1 MVFIIPFPG
10 KSDPQQNQA
19 NYELRVSFLIKSQEV
34 RYRLGFVCL
43 FCQMSFNGFHIPS
56 QGTGRL
62 GKILHCLIHTQNH
75 CGLPNTAE
83 PCYENGAAVG
93 RILLVDLIT

>member
-43 FCQMSFNGFHIPS
+43 FVLPDVIQWFS
-56 QGTGRL
+56 
-62 GKILHCLIHTQNH
+62 HTQPRH
-75 CGLPNTAE
+75 RKA
-83 PCYENGAAVG
+83 
-93 RILLVDLIT
+93 R